1 MKDFR
6 SSLKGIAA
14 LYRPFRW
21 RVLVS
26 ILTGILRVAASM
38 AFVWVSKRL
47 IDIVT
52 GESDSA
58 LGTCVWI
65 LAGIVLFR
73 IAANVFASYWENLTV
88 VIAQNTLRRET
99 FSHLLR
105 SRWNGREEYHSAD
118 AVNRIYEDIRVL
130 VDLVCVRIPDI
141 TVTLCQLAAASVF
154 LVLMAPGLLGLLVA
168 LMVIGIIGSRMFF
181 RTQRRITSE
190 IRNLDSD
197 SQRHIQD
204 NLQNRAIVLSQIG
217 VDNVLDRFHDIQDSI
232 LDASVRRL
240 NYNSIS
246 RGFMSFGMM
255 AGYTAAFLWGIFG
268 IRDGSVT
275 YGMMT
280 AFLQLVGQV
289 QMPLSNLARHIP
301 AFIQSLTSE
310 ERLAELDALPEADWA
325 AGKTLSEAP
334 AIVFENVTFAYS
346 DIDKAVLE
354 GFNHEFPA
362 GSLTV
367 ITGQTGRGKSTL
379 VRLAMGLLEP
389 QSGTVRFRL
398 SDGKTAPL
406 AMSNYMYVPQDNA
419 LLSGTIREN
428 LLLTAPDATEEMM
441 RDALHTAVADFV
453 FELPLGLDTPCGE
466 SGSGIS
472 RGQAQ
477 RIAIARALLHSGTV
491 LILDE
496 ATSSLDTDTE
506 GIFLERLAEKYRG
519 KKTVLFVSH
528 RGQVSS
534 FADEKLHLI

>member
-130 VDLVCVRIPDI
+130 VDLVCTRIPDI

-217 VDNVLDRFHDIQDSI
+217 VDNVLDRFHDIQDSL

-301 AFIQSLTSE
+301 AVIQSLTSE
-310 ERLAELDALPEADWA
+310 ERLAELDALPEADWS
-325 AGKTLSEAP
+325 AGRTLSEAP
-334 AIVFENVTFAYS
+334 GIVFENVTFAYS
-346 DIDKAVLE
+346 DIDKPVLE
-354 GFNHEFPA
+354 DFNHEFPA

-379 VRLAMGLLEP
+379 VRLAMGLLAP
-389 QSGTVRFRL
+389 QSGDICFKL
-398 SDGKTAPL
+398 SDGKKAPL

-428 LLLTAPDATEEMM
+428 LLKTAPGATEDMM
-441 RDALHTAVADFV
+441 KEALHTAVADFV
-453 FELPLGLDTPCGE
+453 FEFPLGLDTPCGE

-496 ATSSLDTDTE
+496 ATSALDSETE
-506 GIFLERLAEKYRG
+506 NIFLERLAEKYRG

-534 FADEKLHLI
+534 FADEILQLI

>member
-217 VDNVLDRFHDIQDSI
+217 VDNVLDRFHDIQDSL

-301 AFIQSLTSE
+301 AVIQSLTSE
-310 ERLAELDALPEADWA
+310 ERLAELDALPEADWS
-325 AGKTLSEAP
+325 AGRTLSEAP
-334 AIVFENVTFAYS
+334 AIVFENVTFAYT
-346 DIDKAVLE
+346 DIDKPVLE
-354 GFNHEFPA
+354 DFNHEFLA

-379 VRLAMGLLEP
+379 VRLAMGLLAP
-389 QSGTVRFRL
+389 QSGDICFKL
-398 SDGKTAPL
+398 SDGKKAPL

-428 LLLTAPDATEEMM
+428 LLLTAPDATEDMM
-441 RDALHTAVADFV
+441 KEALHTAVADFV
-453 FELPLGLDTPCGE
+453 SELPLGLDTPCGE
-466 SGSGIS
+466 SGSGLS

-496 ATSSLDTDTE
+496 ATSALDSETE
-506 GIFLERLAEKYRG
+506 NIFLERLAEKYRG

-534 FADEKLHLI
+534 FADEILQLI

>member
-154 LVLMAPGLLGLLVA
+154 LVLMAPGLLGLLLA

-217 VDNVLDRFHDIQDSI
+217 VNNVLDRFHDIQDSL

-354 GFNHEFPA
+354 DFNHTFPA

-428 LLLTAPDATEEMM
+428 LLLTAPDATEDMM
-441 RDALHTAVADFV
+441 KEALHTAVADFV

-506 GIFLERLAEKYRG
+506 GIFLERLAEKYCG

-528 RGQVSS
+528 QGHVSS
-534 FADEKLHLI
+534 FADEKLHMI